1 LAEKTID
8 QISFGRKSIG
18 QISFGQKVN
27 WSNIIWPKSQLVKYH
42 LDKSQ

>member
-1 LAEKTID
+1 MLKTIIRHLTEKT
-8 QISFGRKSIG
+8 IG